1 MCLAIPGKI
10 LTILEEENLG
20 LRRGT
25 VAFGNIRR
33 EVSLDYTPEAVV
45 GDYILVHVGFA
56 VTVVHPDDAR
66 RTFAELPAF
75 AQGTDGPALMQ
86 QESEDG

>member
-10 LTILEEENLG
+10 LTIIEEKHLG

-25 VAFGNIRR
+25 VAFGDIRR
-33 EVSLDYTPEAVV
+33 EICLDYTPEAVV

-56 VTVVHPDDAR
+56 VTVVNPDDAR
-66 RTFAELPAF
+66 LTYGAL
-75 AQGTDGPALMQ
+75 AQLDPGRSTRQ
-86 QESEDG
+86 K